1 MNMNKRKRLWM
12 YVAAGLVLLGL
23 VALALRPTAIP
34 VETAR
39 VSVGPLQVT
48 TEELGETRAHD
59 RFVVAAPI
67 AGRLMRVLLRDGDS
81 VAEDQAVAT
90 IAPVPLSARERD
102 ELNARISAAEAIQ
115 RSAEAQLSHV
125 EEDLA
130 QAQRESTRL
139 EELFSRSLVS
149 RQQLEQAQNAT
160 VTLGKEVAAA
170 RYRVKSAEADV
181 KGARAGLAALSVGPR
196 ATLVTI
202 RAPSSGRV
210 LRVLEPSERVLAA
223 GTPILVIGDLEHL
236 EVMMEM
242 LSSEAVKVAPGMPA
256 VLDGWGGDKNLNAR
270 VRLVEPYAFTKIS
283 ALGVEEKRTRVI
295 LDFVGSSA
303 PLGDGY
309 RVTGRIITWS
319 SHSVLKAPIAS
330 LFRCASQWCVYTMVD
345 GERVSRREVQIAH
358 RNASE
363 AEILSGLHEGE
374 FVVRH
379 PPNELVD
386 GARVSPSPRG

>member
-1 MNMNKRKRLWM
+1 MKKGIGKWLSIA
-12 YVAAGLVLLGL
+12 VGVVLLGG
-23 VALALRPTAIP
+23 VALALRPASIP

-39 VSVGPLQVT
+39 VNRGSLEVT

-67 AGRLMRVLLRDGDS
+67 AGHLLRVLLRDGDS
-81 VAEDQAVAT
+81 VSENQTVAT
-90 IAPVPLSARERD
+90 LAPLPLSARELD
-102 ELNARISAAEAIQ
+102 ELSARIAAAEAIQ

-125 EEDLA
+125 VEDFA

-160 VTLGKEVAAA
+160 STFEKEVAAA

-181 KGARAGLAALSVGPR
+181 RGARAGLAALKVGPR
-196 ATLVTI
+196 ASLVTI
-202 RAPSSGRV
+202 HAPSAGRV

-242 LSSEAVKVAPGMPA
+242 LSSEAVKVAPGMRA
-256 VLDGWGGDKNLNAR
+256 VLDGWGGNRVLNAR
-270 VRLVEPYAFTKIS
+270 VRLVEPYAFTKVS

-309 RVTGRIITWS
+309 RVTGRIILWS
-319 SHSVLKAPIAS
+319 SPSVLKAPIAA
-330 LFRCASQWCVYTMVD
+330 LFRCGSQWCVFAID
-345 GERVSRREVQIAH
+345 DAERVHRRLVQIAH

-363 AEILSGLHEGE
+363 AEILSGLRDGE

-379 PPNELVD
+379 PPNELED
-386 GARVSPSPRG
+386 GARVSPAIR